1 MARPNASVRPQA
13 SVAGQANRAHL
24 FESVMIMSLREI
36 SRIRDRAPCSPAR
49 PLARPRCYVYSIPEL
64 LSSSTRAKG
73 SLMPASRRSWADWAE
88 THQVSGGVAERSPSA
103 LQLRLDLAAAVEG
116 RAHVAESS
124 ARAGPV
130 SWSALP
136 QQGRG
141 GNRWPILSRLA
152 SR

>member
-1 MARPNASVRPQA
+1 
-13 SVAGQANRAHL
+13 
-24 FESVMIMSLREI
+24 
-36 SRIRDRAPCSPAR
+36 
-49 PLARPRCYVYSIPEL
+49 
-64 LSSSTRAKG
+64 
-73 SLMPASRRSWADWAE
+73 MPASRRSWADWAE
-88 THQVSGGVAERSPSA
+88 TYQVSGGVAERSPSALQLRLDLAAAVEGRVHFAESSARAGPVSCSALPA

-130 SWSALP
+130 SCSALP